1 MEVDL
6 ISIDNLG
13 DEFSK
18 LEVSAPENFENGQLF
33 EDLIQKILAQVLKW
47 I

>member
-6 ISIDNLG
+6 ISIDNLS

-18 LEVSAPENFENGQLF
+18 LEVSAPENFENEQLF
-33 EDLIQKILAQVLKW
+33 EDLIQKILV
-47 I
+47 